1 MPLEDHNFLMGTL
14 VFWMMNKMPTST
26 TVLGSSRKF
35 GDTTIRLK
43 FRWAKVRECD
53 LASTCWRL
61 WTLFWPI
68 DLLTSEE
75 TLLPASFSQSGDSTA
90 PVRFAP
96 SQLEAVSQCEPRPLL
111 SLTSWRGAP
120 LDLMAESHEILSCSS
135 KFMQLV
141 HSSEIAT

>member
-1 MPLEDHNFLMGTL
+1 MFFEWWIRCLQVLQYLDH
-14 VFWMMNKMPTST
+14 
-26 TVLGSSRKF
+26 LGSLVIRPSDWSSDELRCVSATWPALVDVF
-35 GDTTIRLK
+35 GHC
-43 FRWAKVRECD
+43 F
-53 LASTCWRL
+53 
-61 WTLFWPI
+61 

-75 TLLPASFSQSGDSTA
+75 ILLLASFSPVWLGRDSTA

-120 LDLMAESHEILSCSS
+120 LDLMAESHEILCCSI

-141 HSSEIAT
+141 HSSEIAI